1 MEAADHMQLTQRIQ
15 PALVSLLAFSS
26 LLPLQ
31 LLIFGD
37 DALVLQG
44 QLAGIMYTM
53 ILIAFFA
60 GAQWNNAITH
70 QKLFVHI
77 TSLALAITPWFMI
90 LARRR
95 YNEEFLWGIMAAEMS
110 AILIIDWIFFRRHYP
125 AWYFLLRNLT
135 TIFLAVSIV
144 FICLRKASI
153 H

>member
-1 MEAADHMQLTQRIQ
+1 MQLTQRIQ
-15 PALVSLLAFSS
+15 PVLVSLLAVSS

-70 QKLFVHI
+70 KKLFVHI
-77 TSLALAITPWFMI
+77 TSLALAIIPWFMI

-110 AILIIDWIFFRRHYP
+110 AILLIDWIFFRRHYP
-125 AWYFLLRNLT
+125 TWYFLLRNLT
-135 TIFLAVSIV
+135 TIILAVSIV